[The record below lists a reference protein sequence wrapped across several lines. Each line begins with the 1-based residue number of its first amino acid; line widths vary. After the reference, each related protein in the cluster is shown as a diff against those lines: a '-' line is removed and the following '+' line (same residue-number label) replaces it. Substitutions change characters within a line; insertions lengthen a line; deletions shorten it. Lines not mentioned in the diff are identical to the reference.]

1 MILSWQYDIMT
12 LFVSK
17 EKMDLYNQVAGEKVS
32 FSEISVVITPQKTT
46 RGKMRFCKTYDF
58 DHGIKAVKLGW
69 SLVGPPMMSVYCY
82 LFDEIMVDT
91 GQPHMEKEVLAMAG
105 SHGVKQIFL
114 THHHEDHSGNAAAI
128 HKVLGARVSGH
139 ALTRDKLTA
148 SYPILPYQKYI
159 WGNPTPV
166 GVNTL
171 PDKINTSLGRMVPVH
186 TPGHSKDH
194 TLYFLPDLGI
204 VFSGDLYL
212 GDKIKFF
219 RSDEEV
225 GIQIASL
232 KKVAALDFDT
242 LLCAHNPR
250 LKNGRDHIL
259 LKLDFLENLY
269 GDVAFLWEKGLSE
282 RQIFRQMKLKEDR
295 FTKYFCWGNVSM
307 INGLRSIIRHHS
319 KRLLP
324 LSGQE
329 L

>member
-1 MILSWQYDIMT
+1 M
-12 LFVSK
+12 
-17 EKMDLYNQVAGEKVS
+17 
-32 FSEISVVITPQKTT
+32 
-46 RGKMRFCKTYDF
+46 
-58 DHGIKAVKLGW
+58 KLGW

-105 SHGVKQIFL
+105 SHGVKQVFL

-139 ALTRDKLTA
+139 ALTRDKLTV

-171 PDKINTSLGRMVPVH
+171 PEKINTPLGRMVPVH

-212 GDKIKFF
+212 GDRIKFF

-250 LKNGRDHIL
+250 LKNGKDHIL
-259 LKLDFLENLY
+259 LKAGFSGKFVRRCRFLVGKRPFRKADFQADETQRRP
-269 GDVAFLWEKGLSE
+269 VH
-282 RQIFRQMKLKEDR
+282 QIFLLGQCQYDQRPSIHHPTSFKAPVTIVWTGVVTTLFQIYR
-295 FTKYFCWGNVSM
+295 RTKS
-307 INGLRSIIRHHS
+307 GLTTRSAAFNMSI
-319 KRLLP
+319 
-324 LSGQE
+324 
-329 L
+329 